1 VLENF
6 YVKTR
11 NSIEAGRSAPPH
23 GYVIPVQRDMT
34 KAAELVR
41 ILRVQGIEVGTA
53 NGAIKIGEETYPAG
67 SYVIKAGQP
76 YWRLAKNLLER
87 QDFPDPNLRT
97 YDDSGWTM
105 GLAFNVD
112 VQEIRDR
119 AILDVAT
126 TLVKAVTLRGRNHTD
141 WLGTCDGV
149 TRNVVLHYGSNN
161 TIGFRYKLRDLPM
174 QITEKSFTTNGHEI
188 PAGSFVV
195 EPQTRPGGPVPGL
208 YQEYAEINRVAN
220 ELGLTTAL
228 ICGVPTV
235 PMHDADA
242 PRVAI
247 YSQWSGT
254 QELGWYRHAFDQFGI
269 PFDLIYKE
277 RIAKGNLKA
286 DYDVIV
292 MAAQNINRAAVMA
305 KPAGRPLP
313 YLKSTK
319 YTFMGMYGEST
330 DTTGGFGEAGVRA
343 FEAFLEA
350 GGTLI
355 TAHNASRFP
364 IEFGLARSIA
374 MEQPTGVNAQKPL
387 VYAEIVRTDHPVFY
401 GYEDA
406 IIPVKFGQ
414 GQSVFRHGVADDNKM
429 LIRFQGGD
437 ESVLSGLMVGA
448 DGIRN
453 RAFGADIPRAF
464 NGRGRVIMFS
474 SNPIYRWQNHGEF
487 NMIFNAILNW
497 NDVVET
503 R

>member
-1 VLENF
+1 
-6 YVKTR
+6 
-11 NSIEAGRSAPPH
+11 
-23 GYVIPVQRDMT
+23 M
-34 KAAELVR
+34 
-41 ILRVQGIEVGTA
+41 
-53 NGAIKIGEETYPAG
+53 
-67 SYVIKAGQP
+67 
-76 YWRLAKNLLER
+76 
-87 QDFPDPNLRT
+87 
-97 YDDSGWTM
+97 
-105 GLAFNVD
+105 
-112 VQEIRDR
+112 
-119 AILDVAT
+119 
-126 TLVKAVTLRGRNHTD
+126 
-141 WLGTCDGV
+141 
-149 TRNVVLHYGSNN
+149 
-161 TIGFRYKLRDLPM
+161 
-174 QITEKSFTTNGHEI
+174 HE
-188 PAGSFVV
+188 
-195 EPQTRPGGPVPGL
+195 
-208 YQEYAEINRVAN
+208 
-220 ELGLTTAL
+220 
-228 ICGVPTV
+228 
-235 PMHDADA
+235 ADA

-319 YTFMGMYGEST
+319 YTFMGMYCEST

-364 IEFGLARSIA
+364 IEFGLARSID